1 MKIWEGKSER
11 GGVVE
16 VRLGWIAGEKFPF
29 FWRNRMYYLLGLSK
43 ELRTSSPSCSAMT
56 RVYKDASAKAAERWQ
71 CVEQQ
76 RVIKNC
82 QTKYKVLFNSTVEG
96 NRKF

>member
-1 MKIWEGKSER
+1 MKTWEEKGER

-29 FWRNRMYYLLGLSK
+29 FWINRMYYLLGLSK

-56 RVYKDASAKAAERWQ
+56 GSIRMQVPRLQKDGSVWSSNK
-71 CVEQQ
+71 
-76 RVIKNC
+76 
-82 QTKYKVLFNSTVEG
+82 
-96 NRKF
+96 